1 MKRRKLTVWMLLV
14 TMCGAFVLGGC
25 SGRTGNEEEETAPA
39 VEQEEDAEPA
49 VGAGDEQSPGQ
60 EESEAQETAPQ
71 VTFAREEKDW
81 YDEESG
87 KWALHL
93 EYDTA
98 EVQGEG
104 FETVAESVSQWSD
117 QKDCIRPPVRKRR

>member
-25 SGRTGNEEEETAPA
+25 SGRTGNEEE
-39 VEQEEDAEPA
+39 
-49 VGAGDEQSPGQ
+49 
-60 EESEAQETAPQ
+60 ETAPQ

-117 QKDCIRPPVRKRR
+117 QRKEERLT